1 MMDTAALALAG
12 LAASAFLSATLLPGN
27 SELALT
33 AFLYKWPDWLWPAL
47 LSATLANSAGS
58 VSSLWLGR
66 LAPQKAL
73 TPRLAH
79 WFERFG
85 PATLL
90 LAWVP
95 LIGDALPLAAGWLRL
110 PLLPSV
116 LWLTVGKGLRY
127 AAIALTLQVLTR

>member
-1 MMDTAALALAG
+1 MMDAAALALAG
-12 LAASAFLSATLLPGN
+12 LSASAFLSATLLPGN

-47 LSATLANSAGS
+47 LAATLANAAGS

-66 LAPQKAL
+66 LAPKKEL
-73 TPRLAH
+73 TPRLAR
-79 WFERFG
+79 WFARFG

-127 AAIALTLQVLTR
+127 GVIALTLQVLAR

>member
-47 LSATLANSAGS
+47 LLATLANTAGS

-66 LAPQKAL
+66 LAPRKEL
-73 TPRLAH
+73 SPRIAR

-116 LWLTVGKGLRY
+116 LWLTAGKGLRY